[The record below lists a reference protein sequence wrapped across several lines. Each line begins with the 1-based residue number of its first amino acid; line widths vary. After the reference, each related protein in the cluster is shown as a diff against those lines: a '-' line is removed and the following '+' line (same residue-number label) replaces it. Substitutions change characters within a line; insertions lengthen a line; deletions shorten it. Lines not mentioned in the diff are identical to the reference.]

1 MIIASRCVW
10 QDAKGR
16 GTKRK
21 AEHGPVGD
29 DEDKDSPLGLVRA
42 RRGRTSRR
50 QTDAGPLVL
59 GGFAPLESL
68 RFSVPTAPPAAR
80 APAAQQRNR
89 LCAALL
95 RRRALPMPSA
105 AAYAASA
112 LMDDAPELEEMSE
125 AELQVLQGPN
135 QPSSSTFPN
144 HVSHYLPGWCTTFS
158 SASPGLDL
166 TGAER
171 GGAAGASGSASA
183 ASSASSPGDRA
194 RRSVDGVSGAAAA
207 RRGGGGVQQA
217 RHAGGDRGK

>member
-1 MIIASRCVW
+1 MIAARCVW

-21 AEHGPVGD
+21 AEHGPDGD

-42 RRGRTSRR
+42 ARGRTSHR

-68 RFSVPTAPPAAR
+68 CFSVPPAPPAAR
-80 APAAQQRNR
+80 APAAQRRSR
-89 LCAALL
+89 LCAALLL

-105 AAYAASA
+105 AACAASA
-112 LMDDAPELEEMSE
+112 LLDDAPELEEMSE

-166 TGAER
+166 TGTER

-194 RRSVDGVSGAAAA
+194 GRSVDGVSGAAAA